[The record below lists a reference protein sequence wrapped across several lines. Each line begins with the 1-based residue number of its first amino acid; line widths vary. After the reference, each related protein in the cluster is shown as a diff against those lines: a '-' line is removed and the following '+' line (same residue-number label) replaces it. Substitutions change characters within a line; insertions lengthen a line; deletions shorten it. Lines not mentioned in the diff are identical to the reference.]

1 MLTIIKKGLK
11 VDGISMSLHSYL
23 SDVYG
28 SGSSKKKGKGKD
40 KKKTSSNSSSSV
52 IIKESSQT
60 VFVNNSK
67 DSNVSVL
74 PRRDSNKKLWKNL
87 DTDEVTT
94 SGLGTLNVTKL
105 SSGAH
110 AGLQTAAQVEE
121 QTKAKEARDKELSS
135 RSVKNSKTVYRDE
148 RGRKIEN
155 YQEHLDQEREAED
168 LRERLKNKKMQE
180 INMGEI
186 QLYMKEHSLSE
197 VPVVERHDTLASEDP
212 EGLFKGK
219 GDSVVVPRS
228 FLGRRLYDK
237 LCPENRFDISPGYR
251 WDGVDRSNGFE
262 KKWFAKQDELNEKR
276 VQNYT
281 LQEDE

>member
-1 MLTIIKKGLK
+1 
-11 VDGISMSLHSYL
+11 MSLHSYL

-135 RSVKNSKTVYRDE
+135 RSVKNSMTVYRDE